1 MFSNVKTAV
10 TLAGVTLGLSAL
22 DLKLTG
28 FVKHVSSKRS
38 RNGEVTVTSRI
49 TPVCFA
55 VNNPYTPLPAQFRIG
70 RVKKQK
76 EFYLLES
83 EGLLDATIQFS
94 ISDRKRLGIKNKSRQ
109 LSLFYKVGKM
119 NLRSTLNNL
128 IGNRYLKP
136 ADPAGSE
143 GLIGLK
149 QIYDVV
155 VDGRRFAVELSQQE
169 ILPNLDG
176 SSPNGGNYLRLL
188 IYKIFQSYNTIR
200 VSEDPSYRSPVVF
213 SETNLLQ
220 SRGLFAELPNEPVFS
235 NQEVEQAPVIAE
247 NPLAERDGMGR
258 NTEVLIPQLPQ
269 EETSVEPAP
278 EVFTGFTS
286 LPASFKVL
294 QRNAIYLDSGV
305 AGPELTL
312 TPVGDPPL
320 NADGTPTSA
329 DAGGLNQDQRAAARG
344 LVRADSGN
352 YFFLSFPQFCYAFE
366 NLDSGNANQ
375 AGEAVGTHTV
385 TLISRH
391 TDFAVTRDPGNEMVT
406 NSFQPNFLFSFFE
419 NSAQFDRVYVNS

>member
-1 MFSNVKTAV
+1 
-10 TLAGVTLGLSAL
+10 
-22 DLKLTG
+22 
-28 FVKHVSSKRS
+28 
-38 RNGEVTVTSRI
+38 
-49 TPVCFA
+49 
-55 VNNPYTPLPAQFRIG
+55 
-70 RVKKQK
+70 
-76 EFYLLES
+76 
-83 EGLLDATIQFS
+83 
-94 ISDRKRLGIKNKSRQ
+94 
-109 LSLFYKVGKM
+109 M

-235 NQEVEQAPVIAE
+235 NQEVEQAPVLAE

-352 YFFLSFPQFCYAFE
+352 NFFLSFPQFCYAFE

-419 NSAQFDRVYVNS
+419 NSTQFDRVYVNSEYLAAGLEADVLRHVRYCHSKLIMYNTLRLTTYEKKLWGGVTQSIAQKSPLKPIGSKDITFRASVSGTNPNLDVNVNANLMFTSSFESS